1 MDNRERQTEDARESV
16 WSILSRWKTAYFTL
30 FAIQNI
36 AGITLL
42 CWYEIA
48 LRTTDSPAETALA
61 IAKGIGLIGAGSATT
76 AITLI
81 ETARSIMVIAASLE
95 AWLKRREEA
104 RIERR
109 VAEATERV
117 TEQVTT
123 QVTERVTEQVTERVT
138 TQVTEQVT
146 TQVHRA
152 WSEWNQRRME
162 AEANGESFDESPPDF
177 SQTGPTDAGQSS
189 TLHNNT

>member
-1 MDNRERQTEDARESV
+1 
-16 WSILSRWKTAYFTL
+16 
-30 FAIQNI
+30 
-36 AGITLL
+36 
-42 CWYEIA
+42 
-48 LRTTDSPAETALA
+48 
-61 IAKGIGLIGAGSATT
+61 
-76 AITLI
+76 
-81 ETARSIMVIAASLE
+81 MVIAASLE

-117 TEQVTT
+117 TDQ
-123 QVTERVTEQVTERVT
+123 VT

-162 AEANGESFDESPPDF
+162 AEANRESFDESPPDF

>member
-1 MDNRERQTEDARESV
+1 MDNRERQTEDTRESV

-36 AGITLL
+36 GGITLL

-48 LRTTDSPAETALA
+48 LRTTDSTAETALA

-109 VAEATERV
+109 VAEATEQVTMQVTEKVTEQV

-123 QVTERVTEQVTERVT
+123 
-138 TQVTEQVT
+138 QVT

-177 SQTGPTDAGQSS
+177 SQMGPTDAGQSS

>member
-1 MDNRERQTEDARESV
+1 MDNREHQTEDTRESV

-36 AGITLL
+36 AGIALL

-48 LRTTDSPAETALA
+48 LRTTDSTAETALA

-117 TEQVTT
+117 TDQ
-123 QVTERVTEQVTERVT
+123 VT